1 MLGVV
6 SDRLV
11 DDLDGDDTV
20 QHGVPGTVYRTLSIS
35 SYPLEVFVSADSLEH
50 DCCRGL

>member
-20 QHGVPGTVYRTLSIS
+20 QRGISRTVDDAESATA
-35 SYPLEVFVSADSLEH
+35 YPLKYLVSADSLEL
-50 DCCRGL
+50 DCCREL